1 MLRGAAKSVVF
12 MHYSELS
19 HDWTGGIVYN
29 FNSFSVS
36 FEFLLCYLKFL
47 YSMQEA
53 GAGNSAYWAAG
64 AAGAASAAGAE
75 GAAGLGFRKAAGEGD
90 ALDRLL
96 ESPALSDLRSNPR
109 CSEVVHVYAYVRA
122 YVDVCVFGKVH

>member
-1 MLRGAAKSVVF
+1 ML
-12 MHYSELS
+12 SE
-19 HDWTGGIVYN
+19 V
-29 FNSFSVS
+29 
-36 FEFLLCYLKFL
+36 FL

-64 AAGAASAAGAE
+64 AAGAASAASAAGAA
-75 GAAGLGFRKAAGEGD
+75 GAAGLGFRKAAGVGD

-96 ESPALSDLRSNPR
+96 ESPALSDLRSHPR

-122 YVDVCVFGKVH
+122 YINVFVFGKVHLGMSILRCV